1 MVQPAQEG
9 QEGSVS
15 IECLLLERCTFIDV
29 GETAANFR
37 NCFLEVLLQYTVD
50 RGRGP
55 TDCGVGVCPVAG
67 RMYSPG
73 EKRRARGL
81 SDGLRDAASCMQL
94 VMLSRGQCIVA
105 CCIML
110 WRTRRGIHGQMPH
123 RDATQRG

>member
-15 IECLLLERCTFIDV
+15 TVDEMPYFRRCAQ
-29 GETAANFR
+29 TAANFR